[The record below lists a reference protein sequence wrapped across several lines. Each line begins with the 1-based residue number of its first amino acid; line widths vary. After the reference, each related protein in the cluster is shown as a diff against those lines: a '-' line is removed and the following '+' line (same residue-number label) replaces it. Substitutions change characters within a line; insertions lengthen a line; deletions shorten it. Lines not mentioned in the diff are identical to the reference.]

1 MRIEGAYMGKK
12 KKKEIEM
19 VPYKDP
25 KVYVKSKI
33 PFHIN
38 YTMRLSFVLFSFIF
52 ITLVLGIFVNQ
63 TNNLYKESRFK
74 FVENGYIT
82 YDVELKE
89 NNFYNDNLLGMDK
102 AYVPEL
108 IDKFNIYFNYN
119 INSYEYLELDYENIK
134 KNPKILCSYSDST
147 TVLNAVNK
155 QTGLVT
161 FYGSSPRFFENEP
174 IEYTLTNFEKRL
186 CSTDLDYV
194 KNSEW
199 RVLTPGKAEGRLIGG
214 YLINFACLL
223 GLEWYEDLPDEDIIL
238 FIEDHEKFS
247 NAAMISKWF
256 TMLEHKGVFKRAK
269 ALIFGHYSLEEKP
282 VIDDIL
288 TRIGKRYN
296 IPVIRNEDFGHG
308 ANGAILPISVKAR
321 LDTDDMSFELLES
334 GVE

>member
-1 MRIEGAYMGKK
+1 MIKPKMLRKGDTIGFIAPSYKPKRDPIERSAENLRKLG
-12 KKKEIEM
+12 
-19 VPYKDP
+19 YK
-25 KVYVKSKI
+25 VKFSK
-33 PFHIN
+33 N
-38 YTMRLSFVLFSFIF
+38 LFSTTNDYAGSIEERAEDFNAMIADPEVKMVFFGGGEVGNEILPFI
-52 ITLVLGIFVNQ
+52 
-63 TNNLYKESRFK
+63 
-74 FVENGYIT
+74 
-82 YDVELKE
+82 
-89 NNFYNDNLLGMDK
+89 
-102 AYVPEL
+102 
-108 IDKFNIYFNYN
+108 
-119 INSYEYLELDYENIK
+119 DYENIK

-199 RVLTPGKAEGRLIGG
+199 RVLTPGKAEGKLIGG

-321 LDTDDMSFELLES
+321 LNTEDMSFEFLES
-334 GVE
+334 GVQ

>member
-1 MRIEGAYMGKK
+1 MIKPKMLQKGDTIGFIAPSYKPKRDPIERSAENLRKLG
-12 KKKEIEM
+12 
-19 VPYKDP
+19 YK
-25 KVYVKSKI
+25 VKFSK
-33 PFHIN
+33 N
-38 YTMRLSFVLFSFIF
+38 LFSTANDYAGSIEERAEDFNAMIADPEVKMVFFGGGEVGNEILPFI
-52 ITLVLGIFVNQ
+52 
-63 TNNLYKESRFK
+63 
-74 FVENGYIT
+74 
-82 YDVELKE
+82 
-89 NNFYNDNLLGMDK
+89 
-102 AYVPEL
+102 
-108 IDKFNIYFNYN
+108 
-119 INSYEYLELDYENIK
+119 DYENIK

-199 RVLTPGKAEGRLIGG
+199 RVLTPGKAEGKLIGG

-223 GLEWYEDLPDEDIIL
+223 GLEWYENLPDEDIIL

-308 ANGAILPISVKAR
+308 ANGAILPISIRAR
-321 LDTDDMSFELLES
+321 LNTEDMNFEFLES
-334 GVE
+334 GVQ

>member
-1 MRIEGAYMGKK
+1 MIKPKMLQKGDTIGFIAPSYKPKRDPIERSAENLRKLG
-12 KKKEIEM
+12 
-19 VPYKDP
+19 YK
-25 KVYVKSKI
+25 VKFSK
-33 PFHIN
+33 N
-38 YTMRLSFVLFSFIF
+38 LFSTTNDYAGSIEERAEDFNAMIAAPEVKMVFFGGGEVGNEILPFI
-52 ITLVLGIFVNQ
+52 
-63 TNNLYKESRFK
+63 
-74 FVENGYIT
+74 
-82 YDVELKE
+82 
-89 NNFYNDNLLGMDK
+89 
-102 AYVPEL
+102 
-108 IDKFNIYFNYN
+108 
-119 INSYEYLELDYENIK
+119 DYENIK

-186 CSTDLDYV
+186 CSNDLDYV

-199 RVLTPGKAEGRLIGG
+199 RVLTPGKAEGKLIGG

-288 TRIGKRYN
+288 TRIGKRYG

-308 ANGAILPISVKAR
+308 ANGAILPISIRAR
-321 LDTDDMSFELLES
+321 LNTEDMSFEFLES

>member
-1 MRIEGAYMGKK
+1 MIKPKMLQKGDTIGFIAPSYKPKRDPIERSAENLRKLG
-12 KKKEIEM
+12 
-19 VPYKDP
+19 YK
-25 KVYVKSKI
+25 VKFSK
-33 PFHIN
+33 N
-38 YTMRLSFVLFSFIF
+38 LFSTTNDYAGSIEERAEDFNAMIADTEVKMVFFGGGEVGNEILPFI
-52 ITLVLGIFVNQ
+52 
-63 TNNLYKESRFK
+63 
-74 FVENGYIT
+74 
-82 YDVELKE
+82 
-89 NNFYNDNLLGMDK
+89 
-102 AYVPEL
+102 
-108 IDKFNIYFNYN
+108 
-119 INSYEYLELDYENIK
+119 DYENIK

-174 IEYTLTNFEKRL
+174 IAYTLTNFEKRL

-321 LDTDDMSFELLES
+321 LNTEDMSFELLES

>member
-1 MRIEGAYMGKK
+1 MIKPKMLRKGDTIAFIAPSYKPKRDPIERSAENLRKLG
-12 KKKEIEM
+12 
-19 VPYKDP
+19 YK
-25 KVYVKSKI
+25 VKFSK
-33 PFHIN
+33 N
-38 YTMRLSFVLFSFIF
+38 LFSTTNDYAGSIEERAEDFNAMIADPEVKMVFFGGGEVGNEILPFI
-52 ITLVLGIFVNQ
+52 
-63 TNNLYKESRFK
+63 
-74 FVENGYIT
+74 
-82 YDVELKE
+82 
-89 NNFYNDNLLGMDK
+89 
-102 AYVPEL
+102 
-108 IDKFNIYFNYN
+108 
-119 INSYEYLELDYENIK
+119 DYENIK

-199 RVLTPGKAEGRLIGG
+199 RVLTPGKAEGKLIGG

-321 LDTDDMSFELLES
+321 LNTEDMSFELLES
-334 GVE
+334 GVQ

>member
-1 MRIEGAYMGKK
+1 MIKPKMLRKGDTIAFIAPSYKPKRDPIERSAENLRKLG
-12 KKKEIEM
+12 
-19 VPYKDP
+19 YK
-25 KVYVKSKI
+25 VKFSK
-33 PFHIN
+33 N
-38 YTMRLSFVLFSFIF
+38 LFSTTNDYAGSIEERAEDFNAMIADPEVKMVFFGGGEVGNEILPFI
-52 ITLVLGIFVNQ
+52 
-63 TNNLYKESRFK
+63 
-74 FVENGYIT
+74 
-82 YDVELKE
+82 
-89 NNFYNDNLLGMDK
+89 
-102 AYVPEL
+102 
-108 IDKFNIYFNYN
+108 
-119 INSYEYLELDYENIK
+119 DYENIK

-199 RVLTPGKAEGRLIGG
+199 RVLTPGKAEGKLIGG

-247 NAAMISKWF
+247 NAAMVSKWF

-321 LDTDDMSFELLES
+321 LNTEDMSFEFLES
-334 GVE
+334 GVQ

>member
-1 MRIEGAYMGKK
+1 MIKPKMLRKGDTIAFIAPSYKPKRDPIERSAENLRKLG
-12 KKKEIEM
+12 
-19 VPYKDP
+19 YK
-25 KVYVKSKI
+25 VKFSK
-33 PFHIN
+33 N
-38 YTMRLSFVLFSFIF
+38 LFSTTNDYAGSIEERAEDFNAMIADPEVKMVFFGGGEVGNDILPFI
-52 ITLVLGIFVNQ
+52 
-63 TNNLYKESRFK
+63 
-74 FVENGYIT
+74 
-82 YDVELKE
+82 
-89 NNFYNDNLLGMDK
+89 
-102 AYVPEL
+102 
-108 IDKFNIYFNYN
+108 
-119 INSYEYLELDYENIK
+119 DYENIK

-199 RVLTPGKAEGRLIGG
+199 RVLTPGKAEGKLIGG

-321 LDTDDMSFELLES
+321 LNTEDMSFELLES
-334 GVE
+334 GVQ

>member
-1 MRIEGAYMGKK
+1 MLQKGDTIGFIAPSYKPKRDPAERAAENLRKLGYKVKFSKNYFSTTNDYAGSIEERAEDFNAMIADTEVKMLYFGGGEVGN
-12 KKKEIEM
+12 EIL
-19 VPYKDP
+19 
-25 KVYVKSKI
+25 
-33 PFHIN
+33 PFI
-38 YTMRLSFVLFSFIF
+38 
-52 ITLVLGIFVNQ
+52 
-63 TNNLYKESRFK
+63 
-74 FVENGYIT
+74 
-82 YDVELKE
+82 
-89 NNFYNDNLLGMDK
+89 
-102 AYVPEL
+102 
-108 IDKFNIYFNYN
+108 
-119 INSYEYLELDYENIK
+119 DYENIK

-199 RVLTPGKAEGRLIGG
+199 RVLTPGKAEGKLIGG

-223 GLEWYEDLPDEDIIL
+223 GLEWYENLPDEDIIL

-308 ANGAILPISVKAR
+308 ANGAILPISVRAK
-321 LDTDDMSFELLES
+321 LDTEDMSFELLES

>member
-1 MRIEGAYMGKK
+1 MIKPKMLQKGDTIGFIAPSYKPKRDPIERSAENLRKLG
-12 KKKEIEM
+12 
-19 VPYKDP
+19 YK
-25 KVYVKSKI
+25 VKFSK
-33 PFHIN
+33 N
-38 YTMRLSFVLFSFIF
+38 LFSTTNDYAGSIEERAEDFNAMIADPEVKMVFFGGGEVGNEILPFI
-52 ITLVLGIFVNQ
+52 
-63 TNNLYKESRFK
+63 
-74 FVENGYIT
+74 
-82 YDVELKE
+82 
-89 NNFYNDNLLGMDK
+89 
-102 AYVPEL
+102 
-108 IDKFNIYFNYN
+108 
-119 INSYEYLELDYENIK
+119 DYENIK

-174 IEYTLTNFEKRL
+174 IAYTLTNFEKRL

>member
-1 MRIEGAYMGKK
+1 MIKPKMLRKGDTIAFIAPSYKPKRDPIERSAENLRKLG
-12 KKKEIEM
+12 
-19 VPYKDP
+19 YK
-25 KVYVKSKI
+25 VKFSK
-33 PFHIN
+33 N
-38 YTMRLSFVLFSFIF
+38 LFSTTNDYAGSIEERAEDFNAMIADPEVKMVFFGGGEVGNEILPFI
-52 ITLVLGIFVNQ
+52 
-63 TNNLYKESRFK
+63 
-74 FVENGYIT
+74 
-82 YDVELKE
+82 
-89 NNFYNDNLLGMDK
+89 
-102 AYVPEL
+102 
-108 IDKFNIYFNYN
+108 
-119 INSYEYLELDYENIK
+119 DYENIK

-186 CSTDLDYV
+186 CSNDLDYV

-199 RVLTPGKAEGRLIGG
+199 RVLTPGKAEGKLIGG

-223 GLEWYEDLPDEDIIL
+223 GLEWYKDLPDEDIIL

-308 ANGAILPISVKAR
+308 ANGAILPISIRAR
-321 LDTDDMSFELLES
+321 LNTEDMSFEFLES

>member
-1 MRIEGAYMGKK
+1 MIKPKMLRKGDTIGFIAPSYKPKRDPIERSAENLRKLG
-12 KKKEIEM
+12 
-19 VPYKDP
+19 YK
-25 KVYVKSKI
+25 VKFSK
-33 PFHIN
+33 N
-38 YTMRLSFVLFSFIF
+38 LFSTTNDYAGSIEERAEDFNAMIADPEVKLVFFGGGEVGNEILPFI
-52 ITLVLGIFVNQ
+52 
-63 TNNLYKESRFK
+63 
-74 FVENGYIT
+74 
-82 YDVELKE
+82 
-89 NNFYNDNLLGMDK
+89 
-102 AYVPEL
+102 
-108 IDKFNIYFNYN
+108 
-119 INSYEYLELDYENIK
+119 DYENIK

-174 IEYTLTNFEKRL
+174 IEYTITNFEKRL

-199 RVLTPGKAEGRLIGG
+199 RVLTPGKAEGKLIGG

-223 GLEWYEDLPDEDIIL
+223 GLDWYEDLPDEDIIL

-321 LDTDDMSFELLES
+321 LNTEDMSFEFLES
-334 GVE
+334 GVQ